1 MARIALGYSDRAIAY
16 SNSENK
22 ISTRHLGPMSYS
34 QPTKKTRNLAK
45 RRIQHSIE
53 MRFKEEDF

>member
-1 MARIALGYSDRAIAY
+1 MARIALSYLDRAIVY
-16 SNSENK
+16 SNFENK
-22 ISTRHLGPMSYS
+22 IDTRHLGPMSYS
-34 QPTKKTRNLAK
+34 QPTQKTRNLAK

>member
-22 ISTRHLGPMSYS
+22 IGTRHLGPMSYP
-34 QPTKKTRNLAK
+34 QPTQKTRNLAK